1 MATLVNQI
9 QIRNSRTYDDSITPS
24 ELNFETN
31 PTTLAED
38 VDNIISAIN
47 NLKGSGDWY
56 DNFDNATPNRRPV
69 AQLGTDLDGVETK
82 TFLFRNQLLAD
93 VTVPGSQNWVVLGAG
108 EIPTGSFDS
117 IALAAATEGSVAA
130 QATTFD
136 ASNLDEVMG
145 SNALNPKNL
154 VIIRD
159 ANNFDAITSGGRE
172 VYALFQSE
180 SGTDGATITDTT
192 PNRVQLSFVRSN
204 AGGTALEA
212 VPVADI
218 ENAVINYSHTVR
230 LEYNNIPEQA
240 FLSGLFADLTASSD
254 VNLTNAIANQ
264 AGPAPQGQD
273 IDVEVGAGLTWDF
286 LAGTG
291 GPSIASFEN
300 DGGTAT
306 LTLGSSGAAV
316 TTIEGTTLDINV
328 TAPVT
333 IASSLVVEDGGNPDL
348 RFGGAAGSGTIDTA
362 TGALVVNGAAGAT
375 FSATTGNVAIE
386 SVAAAV
392 TVDAVNNVDIN
403 SSGGTLNLG
412 NDADA
417 FGINIGTGAAARTI
431 TVGNSTGATAL
442 DLVTGTSEV
451 TISSENGGADP
462 ILGLTTNGADGANV
476 ELFTGDLD
484 PSAGGGVEAPQGSL
498 YLRSNGSAYLKTGVA
513 DTAWSLVEAGAG
525 TVDLQ
530 VAYEAG
536 NTITTA
542 VADGDVVIAGTESLQ
557 VTATGGLDVDTVADF
572 DVTQFDVTVTGAGY
586 SLNADTLSNISV
598 TNADLRIG
606 TVGSSGTLILE
617 SASAFSGSGSDIAV
631 NVGNGEDNGDGGN
644 FILTGGSGGSLS
656 GTGGDVSLTA
666 GQGGFS
672 GDGGRIDL
680 FGGSATDGVGGV
692 AALTGGAAG
701 GNNAGGAAGVTGGAG
716 AGSGDG
722 GAVVLFAGA
731 AGATGDGGGVQIT
744 ATNGGATSGDGGQIV
759 VNAGNGGADG
769 TGGAITINAGD
780 GTGTNNGGALSL
792 SAGTAADGNG
802 GATTLN
808 AGNAEGT
815 GNTGGTLFINAG
827 TGGTTS
833 GGGGDLFITGGDGG
847 ATSGPAGRVDI
858 FGGDSTDSTA
868 GNLNMG
874 GGSSTTGSGGQTNIS
889 GGDGSTTGGQIRLT
903 SGDGTT
909 PGHTRVRSAVS
920 ANVDETTILLTLEN
934 QGSGTGGGDSIAQF
948 VINVDP
954 STGSGIAANVG
965 SVAFRNVGGADTD
978 GELWLKTGSA
988 DTDWEPLASGATG
1001 SSLQQA
1007 YEVGNTIVTDSTNG
1021 DFDVS
1026 GTEAISLDAGEASNF
1041 SVAGANLTLET
1052 TGAGNTIVQS
1062 DGFSVVGSQNTTGS
1076 MAAGVALITK
1086 GTTDPLGLGFGGLAN
1101 DVSSPN
1107 IAAQTGT
1114 VSGTSPSGL
1123 VNISSGAANGSGA
1136 SGAVALAT
1144 GNNAG
1149 AGASGPAQLRSG
1161 NSTSGNSGAVEV
1173 TTGTAGGDSGDLTL
1187 STGNATD
1194 VAGDINL
1201 SAGSSS
1207 DDTSFVNGTG
1217 SINLTGGTNAIS
1229 SANRRGG
1236 DIRLTGGLASL
1247 TNGRG
1252 GLVDIR
1258 GGDAT
1263 AGTSV
1268 GGLVNIQGGDSAA
1281 STVEGASAATVNIT
1295 GGENDGSAR
1304 GGDVTITG
1312 GLNTSNGGGGRV
1324 EIFGGLGGMMGG
1336 AGGDINLTGG
1346 STPLGNSDVAGSINI
1361 TAGTAN
1367 DNDGANISLTATD
1380 ATSTNGDGGSITFV
1394 PGAANGSGT
1403 NGLITIDSDLAN
1415 LHPVFQL
1422 DNSDGASGAVSN
1434 LYVTTADPETVISA
1448 PRGSVAFFDNSTDG
1462 RLYLKV
1468 SGTGNT
1474 GWAEVQTAAS
1484 SAGREFFQTTL
1495 TSDVASGNP
1504 ITDSHTAD
1512 NLPTKPGGSFN
1523 FDTDAEIYINGILQF
1538 NGNGNDV
1545 ENGAGNT
1552 IELEGA
1558 SVFIGDVLTV
1568 IYYSNI

>member
-93 VTVPGSQNWVVLGAG
+93 VTVPNAQNWVVLGAG
-108 EIPTGSFDS
+108 EIPTGSFDR
-117 IALAAATEGSVAA
+117 IALVSTTEGSVAA
-130 QATTFD
+130 EATTFD
-136 ASNLDEVMG
+136 ASNLDEVGG

-180 SGTDGATITDTT
+180 SAVDGATITDTT

-316 TTIEGTTLDINV
+316 TSIEGTTLDINV

-362 TGALVVNGAAGAT
+362 TGALVVNGAGGAT
-375 FSATTGNVAIE
+375 FSATTGNVAIN

-392 TVDAVNNVDIN
+392 TVDAVNNVEIN
-403 SSGGTLNLG
+403 STGGTLNLG

-431 TVGNSTGATAL
+431 TVGNSTGTSAL

-484 PSAGGGVEAPQGSL
+484 PSAGGGVPAPQGSL

-536 NTITTA
+536 NAITTA
-542 VADGDVVIAGTESLQ
+542 VADGDVVIGGTESLQ

-572 DVTQFDVTVTGAGY
+572 DVTQFDVDVTGAGF
-586 SLNADTLSNISV
+586 SLDANGASNVTVSGADLTLS
-598 TNADLRIG
+598 TAG
-606 TVGSSGTLILE
+606 GSGSLILE
-617 SASAFSGSGSDIAV
+617 SATGSTSVGADILV
-631 NVGNGEDNGDGGN
+631 NVGSGDGAFAGGN
-644 FILTGGSGGSLS
+644 FTLTGGAA
-656 GTGGDVSLTA
+656 GTTGNGGDVGLTA
-666 GQGGFS
+666 GEGGTVA
-672 GDGGRIDL
+672 GNGGRIDL
-680 FGGSATDGVGGV
+680 FGGDATDGVGGV

-769 TGGAITINAGD
+769 AGGAITINAGD

-815 GNTGGTLFINAG
+815 GNTGGTMFINAG

-833 GGGGDLFITGGDGG
+833 GSGGDLFITGGDGG
-847 ATSGPAGRVDI
+847 TTSGPAGRVDI
-858 FGGDSTDSTA
+858 FGGDSADSTA

-903 SGDGTT
+903 SGDGAT
-909 PGHTRVRSAVS
+909 PGYTRVRSAVS

-948 VINVDP
+948 VINTDP

-965 SVAFRNVGGADTD
+965 SVAFRNVGGSDTD

-988 DTDWEPLASGATG
+988 DTDWEQVDVGATG
-1001 SSLQQA
+1001 GSLQAA
-1007 YEVGNTIVTDSTNG
+1007 YEIGNTIVTDNTNG

-1026 GTEAISLDAGEASNF
+1026 GTEAISLDAGAASNF

-1052 TGAGNTIVQS
+1052 TGAGNTIIQS
-1062 DGFSVVGSQNTTGS
+1062 DAFVYLGSQGVGFAGGVLLTSDGVSEVFPGTGFAGLGAGNSSSPISLRTGSVSGAGVSGPSSIGTGPANGTGSSGGMAVETGDNAGSGPSGSLTLTTGD
-1076 MAAGVALITK
+1076 AGT
-1086 GTTDPLGLGFGGLAN
+1086 
-1101 DVSSPN
+1101 
-1107 IAAQTGT
+1107 
-1114 VSGTSPSGL
+1114 
-1123 VNISSGAANGSGA
+1123 
-1136 SGAVALAT
+1136 
-1144 GNNAG
+1144 
-1149 AGASGPAQLRSG
+1149 
-1161 NSTSGNSGAVEV
+1161 NSGSVFI
-1173 TTGTAGGDSGDLTL
+1173 TTGD
-1187 STGNATD
+1187 ATD
-1194 VAGDINL
+1194 IAGDINL
-1201 SAGSSS
+1201 SAGDSS
-1207 DDTSFVNGTG
+1207 DDTTLTSGTG
-1217 SINLTGGTNAIS
+1217 SINLTGGTNTIA

-1236 DIRLTGGLASL
+1236 DITLTGGLAPL
-1247 TNGRG
+1247 ANGRG

-1263 AGTSV
+1263 AGTSL
-1268 GGLVNIQGGDSAA
+1268 GGNVTIEGGESNA
-1281 STVEGASAATVNIT
+1281 STLEGASAASVFIN
-1295 GGENDGSAR
+1295 GGQNSGDAR
-1304 GGDVTITG
+1304 GGDVSISG
-1312 GLNTSNGGGGRV
+1312 GLNNGIGGGGNV
-1324 EIFGGLGGMMGG
+1324 DIFGGL
-1336 AGGDINLTGG
+1336 T
-1346 STPLGNSDVAGSINI
+1346 TAGSGAAGNVNI

-1434 LYVTTADPETVISA
+1434 LYVTTADPEAAISA
-1448 PRGSVAFFDNSTDG
+1448 PRGSVAFFDDSTDG
-1462 RLYLKV
+1462 RLFLKV

-1495 TSDVASGNP
+1495 TSNVASGNP
-1504 ITDSHTAD
+1504 ITDSDIVGT
-1512 NLPTKPGGSFN
+1512 LPTKPGGSFTFN
-1523 FDTDAEIYINGILQF
+1523 TDAEIYINGILQF
-1538 NGNGNDV
+1538 NGTGNDV

-1552 IELEGA
+1552 IDLEGA